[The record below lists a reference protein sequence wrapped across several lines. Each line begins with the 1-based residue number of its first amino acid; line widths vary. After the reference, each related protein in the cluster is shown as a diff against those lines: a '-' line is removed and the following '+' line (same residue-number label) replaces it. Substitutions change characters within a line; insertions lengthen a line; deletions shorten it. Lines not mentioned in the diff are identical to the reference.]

1 MVTGS
6 FFDGQDD
13 KLLLFPKT
21 EYNKVTLHFS
31 WY

>member
-1 MVTGS
+1 MGS
-6 FFDGQDD
+6 LFDGQDY